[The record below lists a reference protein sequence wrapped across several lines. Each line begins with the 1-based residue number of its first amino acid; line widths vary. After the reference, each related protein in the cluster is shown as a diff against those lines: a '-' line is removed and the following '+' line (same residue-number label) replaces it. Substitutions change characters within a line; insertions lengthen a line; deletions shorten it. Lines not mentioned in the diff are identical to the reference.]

1 MAKVYPENIKKD
13 DEMYRL
19 LRSVVCSLFLCVCL
33 CIGLLVIIALSVE
46 KNVDG
51 SE

>member
-1 MAKVYPENIKKD
+1 MAKVYPENIQRG

-19 LRSVVCSLFLCVCL
+19 LRSLVCSLFLCVSL
-33 CIGLLVIIALSVE
+33 CIGLLIIIALSVE